1 MGWAKEGS
9 WMNKKYLAIMFLVQL
24 LTLVL
29 ICASV
34 DLGIW
39 FPIIALWVSGILIGI
54 SVGEILQE
62 HNQKR
67 NETQNSQKN
76 GSSFR
81 VGE

>member
-1 MGWAKEGS
+1 
-9 WMNKKYLAIMFLVQL
+9 MNKKYLLTMFVVQV

-34 DLGIW
+34 NLSIW

-67 NETQNSQKN
+67 NEAKDSQKS

-81 VGE
+81 AGE

>member
-1 MGWAKEGS
+1 
-9 WMNKKYLAIMFLVQL
+9 MNKKYLLTMFIVQV
-24 LTLVL
+24 LTLVS

-34 DLGIW
+34 NLGIW

-67 NETQNSQKN
+67 NEAKDS
-76 GSSFR
+76 
-81 VGE
+81 

>member
-1 MGWAKEGS
+1 
-9 WMNKKYLAIMFLVQL
+9 MNKKYLVIMFLVQI
-24 LTLVL
+24 LTLAL

-34 DLGIW
+34 DLSIW

-67 NETQNSQKN
+67 NEAKDS
-76 GSSFR
+76 
-81 VGE
+81 

>member
-1 MGWAKEGS
+1 
-9 WMNKKYLAIMFLVQL
+9 MNKKYLAIMFLVQL

-34 DLGIW
+34 DLSIW

-67 NETQNSQKN
+67 DKTQNSQKN